1 MTDLEKGQLS
11 MKRELKDDINDLRT
25 TVHSFRDLLIGR
37 FGGNS
42 EIGRK
47 EKNDDKV
54 EVVNLSSDSSFSL
67 ATRSQHETKSTV
79 SRRKGKAVRKSPIRL
94 RSPIWTR
101 KDPERTNAKIK
112 VIGPFITTKSLS
124 KRDQWLINHVF
135 DPFKD
140 ESEALV
146 RSPWFHLTRGEF
158 KVLVPE
164 IPLSTQ

>member
-1 MTDLEKGQLS
+1 MTDLEKGKLF
-11 MKRELKDDINDLRT
+11 MKRELKGDINDLRT
-25 TVHSFRDLLIGR
+25 TVQSFRDLLIGR

-42 EIGRK
+42 ENGRK

-54 EVVNLSSDSSFSL
+54 KVVNLSSDSSFSL
-67 ATRSQHETKSTV
+67 ATRSKHETKSTV

-112 VIGPFITTKSLS
+112 
-124 KRDQWLINHVF
+124 
-135 DPFKD
+135 D

-146 RSPWFHLTRGEF
+146 RSPWYHLTRGEF
-158 KVLVPE
+158 KVLVSK
-164 IPLSTQ
+164 IPLSTQVITM

>member
-1 MTDLEKGQLS
+1 MSDLEKGQLS
-11 MKRELKDDINDLRT
+11 MKRELKGDINDLRT
-25 TVHSFRDLLIGR
+25 TLQSFRDLLIGK

-42 EIGRK
+42 ENGRK

-67 ATRSQHETKSTV
+67 ATRSKHETKSTV

-112 VIGPFITTKSLS
+112 VIGPFITTKSL
-124 KRDQWLINHVF
+124 
-135 DPFKD
+135 
-140 ESEALV
+140 
-146 RSPWFHLTRGEF
+146 
-158 KVLVPE
+158 
-164 IPLSTQ
+164 

>member
-1 MTDLEKGQLS
+1 M
-11 MKRELKDDINDLRT
+11 
-25 TVHSFRDLLIGR
+25 
-37 FGGNS
+37 
-42 EIGRK
+42 
-47 EKNDDKV
+47 
-54 EVVNLSSDSSFSL
+54 
-67 ATRSQHETKSTV
+67 KSTV

-135 DPFKD
+135 YPFKD